1 MLDWFRE
8 VQLWSI
14 QDQISMPFA
23 LWKNGMQNS
32 GIVLPPSQ
40 VFCFMSAA
48 AISKSLYLAVQDKLV
63 QTACCWR
70 LHCTRSA
77 AAAIS

>member
-23 LWKNGMQNS
+23 LWKNDMQKA

-40 VFCFMSAA
+40 V
-48 AISKSLYLAVQDKLV
+48 LA
-63 QTACCWR
+63 
-70 LHCTRSA
+70 
-77 AAAIS
+77 